1 MVKRKGF
8 RIKSI
13 VNAIVLLTVVATMVI
28 SSFIAYGSE
37 KQSLTRMTFQMNQV
51 YADKISETVNSLFQN
66 MKQSLAVS
74 GEYLA
79 SDLNRSDMHEQLVL
93 FQRSQGSFNS
103 VFLID
108 KDGKLIEGSNVKR
121 EDIGK
126 LIDSEGTQQALAER
140 VPLVSE
146 PYMSLTTQKLIVMV
160 SHPLTDT
167 KGQYLGFIGGSIRL
181 HETNIF
187 QTVLGSALDKSNGSY
202 AYVVSSSGNL
212 LYHPDDSRIGEK
224 VVGNQ
229 VIDDI
234 IAGKSG
240 SKRVVNSKGLD
251 LLASY
256 AYIQETGWGIVAQ
269 TPTEVVLSSARTL
282 VLKMAL
288 YILPALLLFMVVIY
302 WVIGKISEPLSKLS
316 DFASRLSPNQ
326 SEGDALPRIHALN
339 YEANELHKAFGR
351 AVRHFR
357 YQFDSLSLEAQTDP
371 LTGLF
376 NRRTLDR
383 FVKSWINQNIAF
395 SLMIMDLD
403 NFKLVNDTFGHDK
416 GDDVL
421 RYLANSLPR
430 LLDNRAVRCRFGG
443 EEFVVLIP
451 SEDSDAAELDAERIR
466 KYMAET
472 VSPTGNPVTLSIG
485 VTHFPGFARDA
496 EELFRLADGALY
508 RAKRLGRNR
517 VEIANGAELED
528 KTS

>member
-1 MVKRKGF
+1 M
-8 RIKSI
+8 
-13 VNAIVLLTVVATMVI
+13 ATMVI

-79 SDLNRSDMHEQLVL
+79 SDPNRSDLHEQLAL

-103 VFLID
+103 VFMIN
-108 KDGKLIEGSNVKR
+108 KDGRLIEGSNVKQV
-121 EDIGK
+121 DIGK
-126 LIDSEGTQQALAER
+126 LIDSEGTKQALAER

-146 PYMSLTTQKLIVMV
+146 PYMSLTTNKLIVMV
-160 SHPLTDT
+160 SHPLTDA
-167 KGQYLGFIGGSIRL
+167 KGQYIGFIGGSIRL

-187 QTVLGSALDKSNGSY
+187 QTVLGSALDESNGSY

-212 LYHPDDSRIGEK
+212 LYHPDNSRIGEK

-316 DFASRLSPNQ
+316 DFASRLTPNQ
-326 SEGDALPRIHALN
+326 SEGDTLPRIHALN

-383 FVKSWINQNIAF
+383 FVKSWMQQNIAF
-395 SLMIMDLD
+395 SLMVMDLD
-403 NFKLVNDTFGHDK
+403 NFKLVNDTYGHDK
-416 GDDVL
+416 GDEVL
-421 RYLANSLPR
+421 RFLANSLPR
-430 LLDNRAVRCRFGG
+430 LLGNRAVCCRFGG

-451 SEDSDAAELDAERIR
+451 SEDFDAADLDAERIR

-472 VSPTGNPVTLSIG
+472 DSPTGNAVTLSIG
-485 VTHFPGFARDA
+485 VTHFPGFAREA
-496 EELFRLADGALY
+496 EELFRLADGAMY

>member
-1 MVKRKGF
+1 MRTRKGF

-13 VNAIVLLTVVATMVI
+13 VNALILLTVLATLVI
-28 SSFIAYGSE
+28 SAFIAYGSE
-37 KQSLTRMTFQMNQV
+37 KQSLTRMTFQLNKV
-51 YADKISETVNSLFQN
+51 YTDKISETVNNLFRN
-66 MKQSLAVS
+66 MMQSLDVT

-79 SDLNRSDMHEQLVL
+79 SDLKRSDLHEQLLL
-93 FQRSQGSFNS
+93 FQRSQASFNS
-103 VFLID
+103 VFIID
-108 KDGKLIEGSNVKR
+108 NQGRLVEGSNINSG
-121 EDIGK
+121 DIGK
-126 LIDSEGTQQALAER
+126 LITTEGTKQALSEKR
-140 VPLVSE
+140 PLVSE
-146 PYMSLTTQKLIVMV
+146 PYISATTNKLIVMV
-160 SHPLTDT
+160 SHPLTNS
-167 KGQYLGFIGGSIRL
+167 KGQYVGFIGGSIRL

-187 QTVLGSALDKSNGSY
+187 QTLLGSALDQSNGSY

-224 VVGNQ
+224 VVGNE

-234 IAGKSG
+234 MAGNSG

-256 AYIQETGWGIVAQ
+256 SYIQETGWGIVAQ
-269 TPTEVVLSSARTL
+269 TPTEVVLSSSRML
-282 VLKMAL
+282 VMKMVL
-288 YILPALLLFMVVIY
+288 YILPALMVFMVLIY
-302 WVIGKISEPLSKLS
+302 WVIGKISDPLSKLS
-316 DFASRLSPNQ
+316 EFASKLSPNQ
-326 SEGDALPRIHALN
+326 SEGDELPRIHSLN

-383 FVKSWINQNIAF
+383 FVKSWMHQEIAF
-395 SLMIMDLD
+395 SLMVMDLD
-403 NFKLVNDTFGHDK
+403 NFKQVNDTYGHDK
-416 GDDVL
+416 GDEVL
-421 RYLANSLPR
+421 RYLASSLPR
-430 LLDNRAVRCRFGG
+430 LLGNNAICCRFGG

-451 SEDSDAAELDAERIR
+451 NEQFDDAELAAERIR

-472 VSPTGNPVTLSIG
+472 NSPTGKPVTISIG
-485 VTHFPGFARDA
+485 VTHFPGFATDA
-496 EELFRLADGALY
+496 EQLFRLADGALY

-517 VEIANGAELED
+517 VETASEEEYGD